1 MTPERPHGRT
11 DAAELVRLAGISS
24 GGAGGTVERV
34 LDAAREMLGMD
45 VAFVAEFAGER
56 LVFRAVGGAAE
67 SFGWSEGASVPLE
80 GTYWRGLVEGRLPG
94 VVPDARSDERVRDLD
109 MTREAGVGAYLAV
122 PLRFSDGRLYG
133 ALCAFSH
140 SPAPSLEER
149 DARFLWA
156 LGRLVA
162 EQLEREEFGA
172 QNERLAI
179 ETTGLQ
185 ALLSAIEARDS
196 YMGDHSRSV
205 AGLATQVARRMG
217 LPEEEVAVVQQAAF
231 LHDVGKVAIPDSIL
245 KKRGPLDDAE
255 LETMRAHAAL
265 GARMIASIPGLA
277 HLAPVIKAT
286 HERWNGEGY
295 PDELSGEEIPLAS
308 RIVHACDAWHA
319 MTSDRPYREAL
330 GREAIDELRTN
341 MGEQFDP
348 RVALALVDVVEALH
362 PLSPEERERMINR
375 SLFVRGLSRST
386 SGDGLRSASTYTGL
400 RGL

>member
-1 MTPERPHGRT
+1 MTPERPRRRT
-11 DAAELVRLAGISS
+11 SAAELAGIFS
-24 GGAGGTVERV
+24 GGAGGSVEQV
-34 LDAAREMLGMD
+34 LDAAREMLGME
-45 VAFVAEFAGER
+45 VVFVAEFAGER
-56 LVFRAVGGAAE
+56 MVFRAVGGDAE
-67 SFGWSEGASVPLE
+67 SFGWSEGSSVPLE
-80 GTYWRGLVEGRLPG
+80 GTYWRGMVEGSLPG
-94 VVPDARSDERVRDLD
+94 VVPDARSDERVKDLD
-109 MTREAGVGAYLAV
+109 ITREAGIGACLGV
-122 PLRFSDGRLYG
+122 PLQFSDGRLYG
-133 ALCAFSH
+133 TLCSLNH

-156 LGRLVA
+156 LGHLVA

-255 LETMRAHAAL
+255 LETIREHAAL
-265 GARMIASIPGLA
+265 GARMVASIPGLA
-277 HLAPVIKAT
+277 HLAPVIRAT

-295 PDELSGEEIPLAS
+295 PDELEGEEIPLAS

-319 MTSDRPYREAL
+319 MTSDRPYRKAL
-330 GREAIDELRTN
+330 GREAVDVLRKN

-362 PLSPEERERMINR
+362 LLSPEERECMINKA
-375 SLFVRGLSRST
+375 LFVRGLSRST
-386 SGDGLRSASTYTGL
+386 SEDHRSVSGYASLRAL
-400 RGL
+400 

>member
-1 MTPERPHGRT
+1 MTPQRPHERT
-11 DAAELVRLAGISS
+11 SAAELAGIFS
-24 GGAGGTVERV
+24 GDAGRTVEQV

-45 VAFVAEFAGER
+45 VAFVAKFADER
-56 LVFRAVGGAAE
+56 LVFRAVGGEAE

-80 GTYWRGLVEGRLPG
+80 GTYWKDLVEGRLPG

-109 MTREAGVGAYLAV
+109 MTREAGVGAYLGV
-122 PLRFSDGRLYG
+122 PLRFSDDRLYG
-133 ALCAFSH
+133 VLCALSH

-179 ETTGLQ
+179 ESTGLQ

-255 LETMRAHAAL
+255 LETMREHAAL
-265 GARMIASIPGLA
+265 GARMVGSIPGLA
-277 HLAPVIKAT
+277 HLAPVIRAT

-319 MTSDRPYREAL
+319 MTSDRPYRKAL
-330 GREAIDELRTN
+330 GREAIDELREN

-362 PLSPEERERMINR
+362 LLSPEERERMINR
-375 SLFVRGLSRST
+375 ALFVRGRSRST
-386 SGDGLRSASTYTGL
+386 PADNRSVSAYARL